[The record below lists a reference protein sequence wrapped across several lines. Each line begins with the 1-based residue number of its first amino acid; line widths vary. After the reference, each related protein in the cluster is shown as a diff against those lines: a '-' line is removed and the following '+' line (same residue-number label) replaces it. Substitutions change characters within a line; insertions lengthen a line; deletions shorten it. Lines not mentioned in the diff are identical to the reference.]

1 MYIDGNMIVEY
12 VQDSANGFKWSS
24 LIAPA
29 LTFLI
34 GVATVWATFINTKKS
49 NDTVKQL
56 EKENRTNNNEMLEK
70 QNKFMR
76 ELKNKELNANII
88 AQSRIDWI
96 QDVRKLTNEYISS
109 GQNFM
114 EYIYSYEY
122 YTNNKDKEELV
133 TQVNLRHTNFL
144 MALNR
149 LMMYFPEYESHENLY
164 NGIKNKENEEIHYV
178 IYEMYNELKDYADFV
193 IKGGDKEKYA
203 PKNNLSKDEFIR
215 EHFDKVQ
222 TFISIY
228 LKKEWEKAK
237 NMN

>member
-29 LTFLI
+29 LTFFI
-34 GVATVWATFINTKKS
+34 GVATVWVTFINTKRS

-56 EKENRTNNNEMLEK
+56 EKENRMNNNEMLEK

-122 YTNNKDKEELV
+122 YTKTKDVEELIS
-133 TQVNLRHTNFL
+133 QLNYRHTNFL

-149 LMMYFPEYESHENLY
+149 LMMYFPEYESHENFHD
-164 NGIKNKENEEIHYV
+164 GIKNRENEEIQIV
-178 IYEMYNELKDYADFV
+178 LYEMYDELKDYADFV
-193 IKGGDKEKYA
+193 ESGEKKENYK
-203 PKNNLSKDEFIR
+203 PKNNLSNDEFIR